1 MKSSEM
7 IQCLES
13 IREIINWNSVPDID
27 FSDDHREAIVIDID
41 DIIERIK
48 NPYDED

>member
-7 IQCLES
+7 IKCLES

-27 FSDDHREAIVIDID
+27 FSDDNREAIVIDID

>member
-7 IQCLES
+7 IQCLVA
-13 IREIINWNSVPDID
+13 IREIIIWNSVPDID
-27 FSDDHREAIVIDID
+27 FSDDNREAIVIDID

-48 NPYDED
+48 NPCDED